1 MRANLRD
8 NLKTALKARDHIA
21 ITALR
26 SALAAIENAEAVPVD
41 PPSPSVPENE
51 VTGNEHIAGSTAGL
65 GAADAERRHLT
76 EADLLSIVEKEVRE
90 RSVAAQEYERLGRD
104 DLAERLRAEAEVLSR
119 HLKPTV

>member
-1 MRANLRD
+1 MPRS
-8 NLKTALKARDHIA
+8 NLKTALKARDRIA

-41 PPSPSVPENE
+41 PPSPGAPKHE
-51 VTGNEHIAGSTAGL
+51 VTQNEHFAGSAAGL
-65 GAADAERRHLT
+65 GAADVERRLLT

-90 RSVAAQEYERLGRD
+90 RSDAAREYERLGRD

-119 HLKPTV
+119 HLKP

>member
-8 NLKTALKARDHIA
+8 DLKTALKARDRIA

-41 PPSPSVPENE
+41 SPSPGGPEY
-51 VTGNEHIAGSTAGL
+51 NEHFAGSTAGL
-65 GAADAERRHLT
+65 GTADVERRLLT
-76 EADLLSIVEKEVRE
+76 EADLLSILEKEVRE

-104 DLAERLRAEAEVLSR
+104 DHAERLRAEAEVLSR
-119 HLKPTV
+119 YLEPTV